1 MSTFIGKSRGSKLYE
16 EKELTVLIDKLV
28 QHARNNCCINREDAD
43 DMRETLECRGYYVC
57 GYGDNQY
64 TIEENNKKK

>member
-1 MSTFIGKSRGSKLYE
+1 MSTFIGKYQGSKLYE
-16 EKELTVLIDKLV
+16 EKDITVLINKLV
-28 QHARNNCCINREDAD
+28 QNAREHCRVNRDDVD

-64 TIEENNKKK
+64 TIEEKKS